1 MKGIVEME
9 CTTLGIQTT
18 CKLEGVSITDK
29 AYLFHCLKKA
39 LEVDDLEWR
48 FINGYIELLE
58 QVDDEKKEMKE
69 LLKELL
75 GDIS

>member
-1 MKGIVEME
+1 MKGSIEME
-9 CTTLGIQTT
+9 CTTLGIKTT

-29 AYLFHCLKKA
+29 AYLFHCLKQA

-48 FINGYIELLE
+48 FINGCIEYLE
-58 QVDDEKKEMKE
+58 QVDDEKREMEE
-69 LLKELL
+69 LLRELF

>member
-1 MKGIVEME
+1 MKGSVKME

-18 CKLEGVSITDK
+18 CKLEEVSIADK
-29 AYLFHCLKKA
+29 ACLFHCLKQV

-48 FINGYIELLE
+48 FINGCIEFLE
-58 QVDDEKKEMKE
+58 QVDDEKREKKE

-75 GDIS
+75 GDLS